1 LAHAGHP
8 VVGDPKYG
16 DFTRNKVFAREQ
28 RFPRMFLHAR
38 ELAFD
43 HPASGERI
51 TLAAPLP
58 AECHTLLQQ
67 L

>member
-1 LAHAGHP
+1 
-8 VVGDPKYG
+8 
-16 DFTRNKVFAREQ
+16 
-28 RFPRMFLHAR
+28 MFLHAK

-58 AECHTLLQQ
+58 EDCATLLKSS
-67 L
+67 